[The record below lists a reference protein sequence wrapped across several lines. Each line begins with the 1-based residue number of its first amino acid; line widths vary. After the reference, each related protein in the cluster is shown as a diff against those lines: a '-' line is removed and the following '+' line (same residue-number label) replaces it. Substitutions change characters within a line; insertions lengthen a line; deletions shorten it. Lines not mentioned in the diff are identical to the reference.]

1 MAKRQIILMSVGG
14 WRRIMAVGAA
24 LLDLDSGI
32 GGGSGGKIKQRVLRI
47 CILGDI
53 IKLPHSF

>member
-1 MAKRQIILMSVGG
+1 
-14 WRRIMAVGAA
+14 MAVGAA

-53 IKLPHSF
+53 NKLPHSF